1 MLNVGD
7 TSFRPCVKMQ
17 CFFIAYKV
25 TVVPQWGEVRWGQRC
40 QVTKYKYFI
49 TLLK

>member
-1 MLNVGD
+1 MIQSGVRFPKASLANYGHK
-7 TSFRPCVKMQ
+7 FRR
-17 CFFIAYKV
+17 Y
-25 TVVPQWGEVRWGQRC
+25 QRC